1 MKQIKDITNNDS
13 LDINEK
19 VAILLNLKP
28 EVIIKR
34 AHETGDWLYA
44 VILNDDQEFWLD
56 AFDDLDEAVNYVNK
70 NGLKLGLI
78 LG

>member
-34 AHETGDWLYA
+34 VNETGEWLYA
-44 VILNDDQEFWLD
+44 VILNDDQEFWLA
-56 AFDDLDEAVNYVNK
+56 AFYDLDEAVDYVNK
-70 NGLKLGLI
+70 NGLKLGVI